1 MATILLSFGGC
12 SLMYCIQ
19 HHTGE
24 PEKIKLHSSVSEL
37 TSSSHNLQYSQI
49 HI

>member
-1 MATILLSFGGC
+1 
-12 SLMYCIQ
+12 MYCIQ

-24 PEKIKLHSSVSEL
+24 VSRQPEKNKLHNSVSEL